1 MQNGTL
7 VTSSITLGAAN
18 DTSRLRFCFE
28 GFTAESGASPE
39 KPYSPAD
46 DEWTFLPRTPTT
58 QSQIEDV
65 ISKVKQSKS
74 WYAGMFEEIA
84 NKLNGL
90 PSDEV
95 TLRDARNSLEF
106 VTAVY
111 ASSRQNKIIEI
122 PIDKKNKL
130 YNSWLPD

>member
-1 MQNGTL
+1 M
-7 VTSSITLGAAN
+7 
-18 DTSRLRFCFE
+18 C
-28 GFTAESGASPE
+28 
-39 KPYSPAD
+39 
-46 DEWTFLPRTPTT
+46 
-58 QSQIEDV
+58 
-65 ISKVKQSKS
+65 
-74 WYAGMFEEIA
+74 EEIG

-130 YNSWLPD
+130 YNSWLPY

>member
-1 MQNGTL
+1 ML
-7 VTSSITLGAAN
+7 FRS
-18 DTSRLRFCFE
+18 
-28 GFTAESGASPE
+28 SPE

-46 DEWTFLPRTPTT
+46 DECTFLPRTPIT

-130 YNSWLPD
+130 YNSWLP

>member
-1 MQNGTL
+1 
-7 VTSSITLGAAN
+7 
-18 DTSRLRFCFE
+18 
-28 GFTAESGASPE
+28 
-39 KPYSPAD
+39 
-46 DEWTFLPRTPTT
+46 
-58 QSQIEDV
+58 
-65 ISKVKQSKS
+65 
-74 WYAGMFEEIA
+74 MFEEIA

-95 TLRDARNSLEF
+95 TLTDARNSLEF

-130 YNSWLPD
+130 YNSWLPN